1 MKGLPAKIALAGVG
15 NLSSVLVQGLKFYSG
30 AERRGL
36 WHPTI
41 AGLRPKDIEVVAAF
55 DIDSRKVGLELSKAA
70 FVLPNVAR
78 RYLALPRNRVTVA
91 PGISKGDAAPHLKGV
106 KLMKGSTEELAKQLE
121 ESGTDILLNLISSG
135 STASSEEYARAAL
148 KAGCAYVNCTP
159 SLVLKNKKLVEAF
172 RKAKLPLVG
181 DDLMSQFGGTVFH
194 KGLLGLM
201 VRRGVKVS
209 KSYQL
214 DVGGGSETLNTID
227 EGIKLAKRAVK
238 TTAVASEV
246 PYKFETIAGT
256 TDFVDYM
263 GNDRTSY
270 FWFEGS
276 TFMDSDISVDI
287 YLRSSDGANGGNV
300 LLDII
305 RATYKSMKRGKLE
318 TVGEICA
325 YGFKSP
331 PKPMRFDEAY
341 SKFVAMYVR

>member
-1 MKGLPAKIALAGVG
+1 MKIALVGVG
-15 NLSSVLVQGLKFYSG
+15 NFASVFMQGLKFYSG
-30 AERRGL
+30 DERRGL
-36 WHPTI
+36 WHSNV
-41 AGLRPKDIEVVAAF
+41 AGLRPKDIQVVAAF
-55 DIDSRKVGLELSKAA
+55 DIDSRKVGIELSRAIFA
-70 FVLPNVAR
+70 SPNVAR
-78 RYLALPRNRVTVA
+78 RYIDLPKTTVIVG
-91 PGISKGDAAPHLKGV
+91 PGISKGDIPPHLNGAR
-106 KLMKGSTEELAKQLE
+106 LERGTTEEVARQIGDSSAE
-121 ESGTDILLNLISSG
+121 MVVNLISSG
-135 STASSEEYARAAL
+135 STPSSEEYARAAL

-159 SLVLKNKKLVEAF
+159 SLVLRNRKLVADF
-172 RKAKLPLVG
+172 QKAKLPLIG
-181 DDLMSQFGGTVFH
+181 DDLMSQFGGTIFH

-201 VRRGVKVS
+201 VKRGVKVS

-227 EGIKLAKRAVK
+227 EGIKMAKREVK

-276 TFMDSDISVDI
+276 TFMNSDISVDI

-300 LLDII
+300 LLDVI
-305 RATYKSMKRGKLE
+305 RATYRCMKGGRLG
-318 TVGEICA
+318 TAGEICA

-341 SKFVAMYVR
+341 AKFAALYIR